1 MKTRAHEHNPL
12 VRLRLEREV
21 EHAIKLGGAHPER
34 VVTEILLGV
43 GERIGGLPAIFAV
56 LADYGRL
63 TSAMVRA
70 AGGDKPLPRP
80 LSLVP
85 QADRDGGVA

>member
-21 EHAIKLGGAHPER
+21 EHAIKLGEAHPER

-56 LADYGRL
+56 LADYGHL
-63 TSAMVRA
+63 TPAMVRA
-70 AGGDKPLPRP
+70 AGGHKPVPRP
-80 LSLVP
+80 LHVVP
-85 QADRDGGVA
+85 RRDRA